1 MSTKVCSLVLC
12 GFLLGCAARNPADN
26 SSNNSSNV
34 NPTATTPQSAVQGQ
48 RESQS
53 EPKPEVSSEPISP
66 KAGNDACALITNS
79 EISAVQGQAV
89 QETKASSR
97 VAGTFVM
104 SQCFYQLPIFHNS
117 ISLEVTRRD
126 PANSAKYGPK
136 ERWQELFHA
145 KDKPTEKKKDS
156 GKPLKVAGVGDEAFW
171 VGDRVSGAL
180 YVLKANTYFRI
191 SIGGPHEQS
200 VRVKRSKTL
209 AQKALARL

>member
-12 GFLLGCAARNPADN
+12 GFLLGCAARNPVEK
-26 SSNNSSNV
+26 SSDA
-34 NPTATTPQSAVQGQ
+34 NPTATTAQSAIQ
-48 RESQS
+48 EQS
-53 EPKPEVSSEPISP
+53 ESKSKPKPEVSSKPSSP

-104 SQCFYQLPIFHNS
+104 SQCFYQLPTFHNS

-126 PANSAKYGPK
+126 PANAAKYGPK
-136 ERWQELFHA
+136 DRWQELFHA
-145 KDKPTEKKKDS
+145 KDKPKKKDS

-180 YVLKANTYFRI
+180 YVLKANTYLRI
-191 SIGGPHEQS
+191 SIGGPHEQT